1 MLGAKVLFFR
11 IWLLLI
17 GQISESHWGKEAG
30 LKDVRIF
37 NPLIALCY
45 MEKNQCT
52 MYVLFILTG
61 IGFLHKR
68 VCLVYTKM

>member
-45 MEKNQCT
+45 MEKINILC
-52 MYVLFILTG
+52 MFYLFSQG
-61 IGFLHKR
+61 
-68 VCLVYTKM
+68 